1 MSNFKF
7 NSKISILAISVIAI
21 AVFGNVNIAS
31 AAITSGTIT
40 GVGNSDL
47 YAGASNAK
55 YNVVFD
61 TDTTNTASNI
71 TITLP
76 AGYSVPDGS
85 LGDPATIIQDNV
97 GTAGTITIGITNGVS
112 VSSVVGN
119 HGANTVTINLTVAN
133 DLSVGDGVKFRLLAG
148 TVLGITNP
156 TTAGATG
163 TFTFDSNASGETEK
177 SDVAAV
183 TITPNVLS
191 YFVVTGTASVA
202 VDTADELTVT
212 AKDAYGNTCSTG
224 DNNYTGAGKFLT
236 FSGPGL
242 APNTTPPTIE
252 TVAVGTEQGV
262 TFTNGVSNA
271 GALSLLAFKAETTA
285 VHVVSGAINS
295 TGHDLALT
303 VTPGTATS
311 IAFTQEPSST
321 ALSGIALTQQPIVT
335 ALDAFGNVDTNF
347 TETITLTEASAGSL
361 SNATEAAVAGV
372 ADFSTGTD
380 LIYSNSA
387 DGETFQLTADDQ
399 GGVGTDLSTVL
410 SATVVASDV
419 LATKFV
425 WTVEPATCTSG
436 VACTTQGTI
445 QAQNAENKKDT
456 DYIGNAIISVTS
468 GGGSLV
474 GTADQGAMTAGEIS
488 TSGIGYTATADAQ
501 NFKLTVSGT
510 LTSAE
515 TGDIASDVAYTHLV
529 VNTQPSAIVSGV
541 SMGQP
546 VIYFAGPNDVLDT
559 DAVVNVT
566 ATENGAGNISSGT
579 NPVASVAGIATFTD
593 LVYTALADHELVT
606 FTFTEAGHSY
616 NVASNEVT
624 AQVVATKL
632 AWQTTPSGCVSGL
645 ACTTQGVVQA
655 LNAQDLID
663 LDYVTALGITVT
675 SGGGTLVGAT
685 NQGAMSAGAKT
696 LSGIGYSATADNE
709 NFKLTATSGAL
720 TTAQTADI
728 LSDVLAT
735 KFLVT
740 LNTNTPVAGVADALT
755 LTAADA
761 QNLTDLDY
769 AAGVKNYTF
778 VDSLGSAIST
788 HTAPDTTAPTIP
800 NDVTIRGAFASG
812 VANLATFTLY
822 KAETLGTITVSDG
835 SLSGTSASVTVSPA
849 AMAAFTVVP
858 SSTTITTADTI
869 NATVTAVDDYENI
882 TPSYT
887 GTVYLTASAGN
898 PTFNNQI
905 VAIASGGTKLV
916 SPCVKFGASG
926 SPTLTATS
934 STDATKTG
942 TSAAITVT
950 TATGS
955 LSVTSITLN
964 PSKSYAVNDNTFA
977 NGWEWYVNVTIPT
990 DQTRARL
997 KFSDFV
1003 GTTGSI
1009 AATGDNIRYYSAQST
1024 NGYTTEGTAIP
1035 VVTVNTYPTTYMI
1048 FNAGSDQDLNTP
1060 GIQVTIKVQVKVPV
1074 AATGGSYAGQFKVES
1089 TAAV

>member
-40 GVGNSDL
+40 GVGTSDL

-76 AGYSVPDGS
+76 AGYSVPDGA

-119 HGANTVTINLTVAN
+119 HGANTVTVNLTVAN

-148 TVLGITNP
+148 TTTGIVNP

-163 TFTFDSNASGETEK
+163 TFTFDSNATGETEK
-177 SDVAAV
+177 SNVAAV
-183 TITPNVLS
+183 TITPNALS

-202 VDTADELTVT
+202 VNTANELTVT
-212 AKDAYGNTCSTG
+212 AKDFYGNTCSTG
-224 DNNYTGAGKFLT
+224 DNNYTGAGKLLT

-271 GALSLLAFKAETTA
+271 GVLSLLAFKAETTA

-295 TGHDLALT
+295 TDHDLALT
-303 VTPGTATS
+303 VTPGAAAS
-311 IAFTQEPSST
+311 LAFTQEPSST

-335 ALDAFGNVDTNF
+335 ALDAYGNVDTNF
-347 TETITLTEASAGSL
+347 IETITLTESSAGSL
-361 SNATEAAVAGV
+361 TNNTEAAVAGV
-372 ADFSTGTD
+372 ANFATGAD
-380 LIYSNSA
+380 LTYSNSI

-399 GGVGTDLSTVL
+399 ADAPDLATVL
-410 SATVVASDV
+410 STTVVTSDI

-425 WTVEPATCTSG
+425 WSAEPAGCDSG
-436 VACTTQGTI
+436 VVCGTQGTI
-445 QAQNAENKKDT
+445 QAQNAESKKDT
-456 DYIGNAIISVTS
+456 DYIGNAIISVTQGS
-468 GGGSLV
+468 GGLI
-474 GTADQGAMTAGEIS
+474 GTADQGAMTAGQIV
-488 TSGIGYTATADAQ
+488 TSGIGYTAASDKES
-501 NFKLTVSGT
+501 FKLTVSGT
-510 LTSAE
+510 LTAAE
-515 TGDIASDVAYTHLV
+515 TAGIVSDVVYSHLI

-546 VIYFAGPNDVLDT
+546 VIYFAGPGDVLDT
-559 DAVVNVT
+559 DAVGINVT
-566 ATENGAGNISSGT
+566 VTESGDGSISAGT
-579 NPVASVAGIATFTD
+579 NPKASAAGIATFTD
-593 LVYTALADHELVT
+593 LVYSALADHELVT
-606 FTFTEAGHSY
+606 FTFTESGHSY
-616 NVASNEVT
+616 NVASSEIT

-675 SGGGTLVGAT
+675 GGGGTLVGAT
-685 NQGAMSAGAKT
+685 NQGAMSAGAKN
-696 LSGIGYSATADNE
+696 LSGIGYSATVDNQ

-769 AAGVKNYTF
+769 ASGAKNYTF

-788 HTAPDTTAPTIP
+788 HTAPDSTAPIIP
-800 NDVTIRGAFASG
+800 NDATIRAAFASG

-822 KAETLGTITVSDG
+822 KAETLGTITASDG
-835 SLSGTSASVTVSPA
+835 SLSGTSASVTVGPA

-858 SSTTITTADTI
+858 SDTTITTADTI
-869 NATVTAVDDYENI
+869 NATVSAVDAYENI

-887 GTVYLTASAGN
+887 GTFYLTASAGN
-898 PTFNNQI
+898 PSFNNQ
-905 VAIASGGTKLV
+905 VETIASGGTKLV
-916 SPCVKFGASG
+916 SPCVKFGATG
-926 SPTLTATS
+926 SPTITATS
-934 STDATKTG
+934 LTDATKTG
-942 TSAAITVT
+942 TSATITVAAESESLLVT
-950 TATGS
+950 GVSAIRTYATADNTYPNGWAWEF
-955 LSVTSITLN
+955 SITV
-964 PSKSYAVNDNTFA
+964 PSNKTIAQMKFA
-977 NGWEWYVNVTIPT
+977 NWTSGANHIH
-990 DQTRARL
+990 
-997 KFSDFV
+997 
-1003 GTTGSI
+1003 
-1009 AATGDNIRYYSAQST
+1009 AADNMVIYSAQST
-1024 NGYTTEGTAIP
+1024 NATNFATALPITADGTYSGSLTLSGADLD
-1035 VVTVNTYPTTYMI
+1035 VNT
-1048 FNAGSDQDLNTP
+1048 AGKQ
-1060 GIQVTIKVQVKVPV
+1060 IKVIVEMKVPSDSI
-1074 AATGGSYAGQFKVES
+1074 GGSYS
-1089 TAAV
+1089 TSYGVRDSVPAE